1 MTILNRNNYS
11 KINTSFERIGS
22 EFWTPPVHQ
31 IMYDGNIL
39 LDCIRTDFK
48 DTEYW
53 FIEIY
58 NGNAF
63 QSYPIETIVPVDVLR
78 KIWKRK
84 TFLIISN
91 GHETYHD
98 VVTGIYRDLIVRA
111 NIPIEQIILISE
123 SADII
128 EEVKIVSKN
137 YNLDQIKV
145 EWVRAFE
152 YNAKTQFNVSLNEK
166 ITPTLE
172 NKHYNKKFLSFNR
185 HMMTHG
191 RLHRGSLISLLCAMN
206 MLDYG
211 YISAGMFYDYPTW
224 ADILE
229 ELKKY
234 HNDNSEI
241 LSLLNDNE
249 QKILNIEKLTVDAD
263 YLTLQIRNN
272 ADLLPSTTEFY
283 SNSYFSVVTET
294 NCFARGKYPNELFY
308 PGRLLSEKT
317 FKTIVQKHPFVIV
330 APANTLS
337 LLKEIGY
344 KTFSPWINENY
355 DTETNESMRMLMI
368 VKEIKRL
375 CELSPEQLTDF
386 LNNVREICEHNFN
399 ILLNKTE
406 WITKLN

>member
-22 EFWTPPVHQ
+22 EFWAPPVHQ

-48 DTEYW
+48 DKEYW

-63 QSYPIETIVPVDVLR
+63 QAYPIETIIPIDVLR
-78 KIWKRK
+78 KIWKK
-84 TFLIISN
+84 ETFLIISN

-111 NIPIEQIILISE
+111 KIPIEQIILISE
-123 SADII
+123 SADIL

-152 YNAKTQFNVSLNEK
+152 YNAKLQFNVFLNEK

-191 RLHRGSLISLLCAMN
+191 RLHRGSLISLLCAIN
-206 MLDYG
+206 ILDYG
-211 YISAGMFYDYPTW
+211 YVSAGMFYDHPTW
-224 ADILE
+224 AEILE

-234 HNDNSEI
+234 HSDNIEI
-241 LSLLNDNE
+241 ITLLKENE
-249 QKILNIEKLTVDAD
+249 QKILNIGKLIIDAD
-263 YLTLQIRNN
+263 YLTLEKRNN
-272 ADLLPSTTEFY
+272 ADLLPSTNEFY

-294 NCFARGKYPNELFY
+294 NCFVRGKYPNELIY

-317 FKTIVQKHPFVIV
+317 FKTIVQKHPFIIV

-337 LLKEIGY
+337 LLKQIGY
-344 KTFSPWINENY
+344 KTFSPWIDESY

-368 VKEIKRL
+368 IKEIKRL
-375 CELSPEQLTDF
+375 CELSPDQLTDF
-386 LNNVREICEHNFN
+386 LNNVREICEYNFN
-399 ILLNKTE
+399 VLLNKTE